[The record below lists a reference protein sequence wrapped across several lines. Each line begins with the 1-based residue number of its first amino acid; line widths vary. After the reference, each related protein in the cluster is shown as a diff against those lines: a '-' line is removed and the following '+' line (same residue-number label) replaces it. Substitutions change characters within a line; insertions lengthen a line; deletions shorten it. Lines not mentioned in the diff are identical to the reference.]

1 MTEENKET
9 AQGNRIDRRFAKLRG
24 EGRKALVT
32 YIVAG
37 DGGLENTVDLMHQLV
52 ASGSDLIELGVPFSD
67 PMAEGPVI
75 QKGHERALANKAS
88 LRKCLQLVKEF
99 RSKDVETPVILM
111 GYANPIEKMGV
122 EAFADGLKA
131 AGADGALTVD
141 LPAEEAGSLSE
152 LLSARDLRNIFLL
165 TPTTSDARIAQI
177 TGLASGFV
185 YYVSLKGVTGAG
197 HLDLDSVR
205 DNLARIRQHTDLPLC
220 VGFGIKDG
228 ASAKAVSADGDGAVV
243 GSVLVSAVGEAG
255 DAAAAKDRIGAM
267 VSEMRVALDA

>member
-1 MTEENKET
+1 MTEE
-9 AQGNRIDRRFAKLRG
+9 QNRIDRRFAKLRS

-75 QKGHERALANKAS
+75 QKGHERALEHKAS
-88 LRKCLQLVKEF
+88 LRKCLALVQEF
-99 RSKDVETPVILM
+99 RAKDADTPVILM
-111 GYANPIEKMGV
+111 GYANPIVKMGF
-122 EAFADGLKA
+122 EAFADNMREG
-131 AGADGALTVD
+131 GVDGALTVD
-141 LPAEEAGSLSE
+141 LPAEEAGPLNE
-152 LLSARDLRNIFLL
+152 LLKARNLRNIFLL
-165 TPTTSDARIAQI
+165 TPTTSDQRIAEI
-177 TGLASGFV
+177 TRLASGFV

-205 DNLARIRQHTDLPLC
+205 ENLARIRRHTDLPLC

-243 GSVLVSAVGEAG
+243 GSVLVSAVGESADGAG
-255 DAAAAKDRIGAM
+255 AKDRVGAL
-267 VSEMRVALDA
+267 VSEMRTALDN

>member
-1 MTEENKET
+1 MVTE
-9 AQGNRIDRRFAKLRG
+9 ANRIDRRFAKLRS

-37 DGGLENTVDLMHQLV
+37 DGGLENTVALMHQLV

-75 QKGHERALANKAS
+75 QKGHERALEQKTS
-88 LRKCLQLVKEF
+88 LRKCLALVKEF
-99 RSKDVETPVILM
+99 REKDTETPVILM
-111 GYANPIEKMGV
+111 GYANPIVRMGT
-122 EAFADGLKA
+122 EAFADALKE
-131 AGADGALTVD
+131 AGGDGALTVD
-141 LPAEEAGSLSE
+141 IPAEEAGPLNE
-152 LLSARDLRNIFLL
+152 LLKARNLCNIFLL
-165 TPTTSDARIAQI
+165 TPTTSDERIAEI
-177 TGLASGFV
+177 TRLASGFV

-205 DNLARIRQHTDLPLC
+205 ANLARIRRHTDLPLC

-243 GSVLVSAVGEAG
+243 GSVLVSAVGESA
-255 DAAAAKDRIGAM
+255 DAAAKDRLGAL
-267 VSEMRVALDA
+267 VSEMRAALDA